1 VNQRERIILALMQIE
16 NLLELSKGLQYTGFL
31 TSHLL
36 PIKYEYERQLVL
48 LTPASKPATVQTVSP
63 EVNG

>member
-1 VNQRERIILALMQIE
+1 MQIE

>member
-1 VNQRERIILALMQIE
+1 MKHREKVILALMQIE

-36 PIKYEYERQLVL
+36 PLKYEYQRQLTL
-48 LTPASKPATVQTVSP
+48 LTPKPDSATVETVSP
-63 EVNG
+63 EVND